1 MGDYYTPS
9 RGLMGL
15 IHPEGVLML
24 PKGRRPEGSIK
35 TPEGPEIPMSP
46 RAGGVII
53 TFLSRWM
60 GWHRL
65 TSPGTKGNFS
75 ELFKVHVCLVENATP
90 STRNIVIPPKYSKI
104 QQFV

>member
-35 TPEGPEIPMSP
+35 APKGWIIPNEPEGW
-46 RAGGVII
+46 GVII
-53 TFLSRWM
+53 TFLYKTANS
-60 GWHRL
+60 
-65 TSPGTKGNFS
+65 S
-75 ELFKVHVCLVENATP
+75 
-90 STRNIVIPPKYSKI
+90 Y
-104 QQFV
+104 